1 MSRCRNVLPSD
12 LNCKGPGTH
21 LLQTQGLTT
30 RYITVWNFSSG
41 WDCFQPQ
48 LHRSHLSR
56 SKKELHPR
64 DPVSFEKPSG
74 SPSSAWTRWGNDSK
88 NSWMRCVIIKL
99 FDSGGEAGRKEG
111 KLKRVWWNFQILR
124 DSWLIFKDKWLT
136 ENEHFFC
143 TLSEFITACV
153 ISLRW

>member
-1 MSRCRNVLPSD
+1 MSHCRNVLTSD
-12 LNCKGPGTH
+12 LNCKGPH
-21 LLQTQGLTT
+21 LLQTQGFTT

-41 WDCFQPQ
+41 WDCSQHSFTA
-48 LHRSHLSR
+48 SYLSR
-56 SKKELHPR
+56 NNKELHPR

-74 SPSSAWTRWGNDSK
+74 SPSSAWTRGGNDSE
-88 NSWMRCVIIKL
+88 NGWMRSLIIKL
-99 FDSGGEAGRKEG
+99 FDSGGEAGGKEG
-111 KLKRVWWNFQILR
+111 KLRVWWNFQILR

-136 ENEHFFC
+136 ENEHFC